1 MDASVIFGS
10 AILIAALI
18 NVSMMIKAAKDNS

>member
-1 MDASVIFGS
+1 MEASVMFGS

-18 NVSMMIKAAKDNS
+18 NLSMMIKAVRENS